1 MRISSTLAVALLWT
15 LSLGCGGS
23 SNVQTSSSEVS
34 GAYEFVITSNITGST
49 TLVETNLTANG
60 SQSAA
65 SGPSQAQILSLA
77 NKNWYVNGVCSG
89 ATPGRNSV
97 SATLNGSKV
106 VVGFDEGGNNFAGQ
120 GVLTGS
126 TIVGNYSLTGSTCP
140 ILSGIIG
147 VPNGTDS
154 GGFTGSQVPPLAG
167 TFSGPL
173 TLVGGTENAA
183 LTLTETANHAL
194 SVNAALKGPA
204 ANGTF
209 TLTGSA
215 VGNVMFVSGSLNGTS
230 VTWFGY
236 FDQLG
241 RFTGFPNS
249 LLVFDYDTLVQDG
262 LLIKP

>member
-1 MRISSTLAVALLWT
+1 MRIWSALAIASLWSF
-15 LSLGCGGS
+15 SLGCGGS

-34 GAYEFVITSNITGST
+34 GAYEFVITSNVTGST
-49 TLVETNLTANG
+49 TLVETNFVAHGN
-60 SQSAA
+60 QSTA
-65 SGPSQAQILSLA
+65 SGTSQAQILSLV
-77 NKNWYVNGVCSG
+77 NKNWYVNGACFG
-89 ATPGRNSV
+89 ATPGQNSV
-97 SATLNGSKV
+97 SATLSGGNV
-106 VVGFDEGGNNFAGQ
+106 ALMFDEGGDNFAGQ
-120 GVLTGS
+120 GTLTGS
-126 TIVGNYSLTGSTCP
+126 TIVGNYAIVGSTCP

-147 VPNGTDS
+147 VPSGTDS

-173 TLVGGTENAA
+173 NLIGGTDDAA
-183 LTLTETANHAL
+183 LTLTETANGAL
-194 SVNAALKGPA
+194 SVKAALNGPV

-215 VGNVMFVSGSLNGTS
+215 VGNIMFASGSLNGKS

-236 FDQLG
+236 FDQAG
-241 RFTGFPNS
+241 RYAGFPNS